1 MLKFFSTILKILI
14 ASLIT
19 GVILNKLDLSAEQVL
34 LELGVPPENVMT
46 LIENGLTWATP
57 HLVLGSM
64 VILPVWLVVFLF
76 RPPRS

>member
-19 GVILNKLDLSAEQVL
+19 GVILNKLDFSAEQVL

-46 LIENGLTWATP
+46 LIENGLTWAAP

>member
-34 LELGVPPENVMT
+34 LELGVPPENVMI
-46 LIENGLTWATP
+46 LIENGLTWAVP

>member
-34 LELGVPPENVMT
+34 LELGVPPENVIT
-46 LIENGLTWATP
+46 LIENGLTWAAP

-64 VILPVWLVVFLF
+64 VILPVWLIVFLF

>member
-1 MLKFFSTILKILI
+1 MLKLFSTILKILI

-34 LELGVPPENVMT
+34 LELGVPPENVIT
-46 LIENGLTWATP
+46 LIENGLTWAAP

-64 VILPVWLVVFLF
+64 VILPVWLIVFLF

>member
-46 LIENGLTWATP
+46 LIENGLTWAVP

>member
-46 LIENGLTWATP
+46 LIENGLTWAVP
-57 HLVLGSM
+57 HLVLGSI